1 MILTNET
8 RRPPAPP
15 RTPAAGPRRAVVPPL
30 APGALP
36 GLGHA
41 PALLRDPLGF
51 LGSLSRYGDVVRI
64 RLGPRTVCVV
74 TDAGLVHT
82 LLVALAHDC
91 PRGAVQDTLRTAFGD
106 GLLMSEGRAHRDR
119 RRTVQ
124 PVFGPDR
131 MAGYLAVMHR
141 VTEERADRWRPGQLL
156 DVAKEMNH
164 LALEIVTRAL
174 FDARLS
180 EDATLAFHRA
190 LPDLVKGQIVQSLYP
205 HPALARLPLP
215 VNRRFDAAVRV
226 LNRVVDQAVNGTA
239 PGGRYG
245 GHGGP
250 GVHGGPGGHS
260 GHGGPGAGG
269 SGGCPMAGGGGGTRR
284 PTLPALLRAA
294 VDPATGRPLTEADV
308 RSEAITMFGAGT
320 ETVST
325 TLTWLF
331 DELVRHPGVEARVLA
346 ELDEHLPAG
355 TVPTTE
361 ALARLT
367 YTRAVTQEVVRL
379 HAPNA
384 FLMRTARVP
393 VTLGA
398 YRIPA
403 GTELLYSLTAV
414 HRDPAL
420 YPDPLRFDPGRWYDA
435 DGAEGGGTG
444 GTATARQ
451 AFLPFGAGKHK
462 CIGETFAWAELIVAT
477 AAILRRWRPTA
488 VPHARAREVVWTT
501 VQAQGLRVRLEP
513 RGDDRPPHAPGA
525 RRTPAPGGR
534 DDTPARCLPITGPRR
549 STLLPAR
556 STVLPGRSVPAR
568 SYPEALHTT
577 ALRTAARTVA
587 RTASRTA
594 SRTAALRTAK
604 ARTTDTR
611 TSDARTGSRATDARS
626 GSRTAD
632 SRTTSRTAER
642 TGPRPRSGGGG
653 GGEAL
658 APGAGTVR
666 SPTSPRRLVLLG
678 PTTAVPRPAPS
689 SRTAPTP
696 RPGHT
701 DATAS
706 PLLRPGTEAARTP
719 AELRAATA
727 RHGDWALAHG
737 LLAPA
742 DLSRYQSYALPELI
756 GHAYPRARG
765 AELDLLV
772 DILGWFT
779 ILDDHFDGPPGRD
792 PARARAIVGPML
804 AVTTGRPVPVGG
816 PHPHL
821 LDAWRE
827 LWQRQT
833 APMSPEWRRRSAE
846 EWRSCLETFLA
857 ETAHRAARTHPDLAE
872 TVRLRRHASCLY
884 PFMGILEHVHG
895 GDAPA
900 ALHRDPALHRLRANT
915 ADVATLI
922 NDLYSAD
929 REERQQVAA
938 FNTVLTLQRVRGCTR
953 ARAVRSVGTRI
964 ARLTSESEALR
975 RRLLLSHPEGDWYL
989 RGTRELVAGVH
1000 AWTSTSR
1007 RYRGADAA
1015 R

>member
-15 RTPAAGPRRAVVPPL
+15 RSPAAGPRRAVVPPL

-91 PRGAVQDTLRTAFGD
+91 PRGAVQDTLKTAFGD

-119 RRTVQ
+119 RRIIQ
-124 PVFGPDR
+124 PAFGPDR
-131 MAGYLAVMHR
+131 MADYLAVMHR
-141 VTEERADRWRPGQLL
+141 VTEERADRWHPGQVL

-239 PGGRYG
+239 PGGRFG
-245 GHGGP
+245 AHDAHGA
-250 GVHGGPGGHS
+250 HGGPGGHG
-260 GHGGPGAGG
+260 GHGAGMSG
-269 SGGCPMAGGGGGTRR
+269 GGCPMSGGGARR
-284 PTLPALLRAA
+284 PGLPALLRAA

-325 TLTWLF
+325 TLTWLI
-331 DELVRHPGVEARVLA
+331 DELVRHPHVEARVLA

-355 TVPTTE
+355 TVPTPE
-361 ALARLT
+361 ALARLA

-420 YPDPLRFDPGRWYDA
+420 HPDPLRFDPGRWYDA
-435 DGAEGGGTG
+435 DGAEGAGAG
-444 GTATARQ
+444 GTAAARQ

-462 CIGETFAWAELIVAT
+462 CIGEAFAWAELTVAT

-488 VPHARAREVVWTT
+488 VPNARAREVVWTT
-501 VQAQGLRVRLEP
+501 VQAQGLRVRLAP
-513 RGDDRPPHAPGA
+513 RGDNRPPHAPGT

-534 DDTPARCLPITGPRR
+534 DDTPARCLPIGGPRR

-556 STVLPGRSVPAR
+556 STVLPGRSAPGR
-568 SYPEALHTT
+568 SYPSALHTT

-594 SRTAALRTAK
+594 SRASDSRASASRGSDA
-604 ARTTDTR
+604 R
-611 TSDARTGSRATDARS
+611 TSDARTPDARASGSRASDSRASDARTV
-626 GSRTAD
+626 SRTAD
-632 SRTTSRTAER
+632 R
-642 TGPRPRSGGGG
+642 TGPRPRGGGG
-653 GGEAL
+653 SGGKAL

-666 SPTSPRRLVLLG
+666 SLVSSRHLVLLG
-678 PTTAVPRPAPS
+678 PATAVPRPAPS
-689 SRTAPTP
+689 HRTSPSP
-696 RPGHT
+696 RPVDSTG
-701 DATAS
+701 TAVP

-719 AELRAATA
+719 AELTAATA

-737 LLAPA
+737 LLAPT
-742 DLSRYQSYALPELI
+742 DLARYQSYALPELI

-779 ILDDHFDGPPGRD
+779 ILDDRFDGPPGRD
-792 PARARAIVGPML
+792 PAEARAIVGPLL
-804 AVTTGRPVPVGG
+804 AVVAGRPVPVGG
-816 PHPHL
+816 PHSHL

-833 APMSPEWRRRSAE
+833 APMSPEWRRRTAD

-895 GDAPA
+895 GEAPA
-900 ALHRDPALHRLRANT
+900 ALHRDPELHRLRANT

-964 ARLTSESEALR
+964 ARLTAESESLR
-975 RRLLLSHPEGDWYL
+975 RRLLLRHPEGGWYL
-989 RGTRELVAGVH
+989 HGTRELVEGVH

-1007 RYRGADAA
+1007 RYTGEDGGR
-1015 R
+1015 